1 MGIIS
6 LSTTYYIG
14 AFINKGLLPYLILGT
29 ILPLF
34 IISDFLRR
42 TKQYILPYTISAVLL
57 GSYSILVATT
67 TLGYIALLFGFPHQL
82 TLQVIVALTVLLIAA
97 ALITNARGPKLI
109 TIDLSPKKPFSHRK
123 ERLTII
129 HLSDIHLTQHTRISW
144 IHSLVKNINDL
155 SPDLI
160 LFTGDL
166 IDTDPKNIP
175 KHIQE
180 LSKLNARYG
189 KFAVS
194 GNHDVMTG
202 INIFYDLCTTLG
214 FTCLDHKQAHVASLT
229 LLGMPDEMIP
239 TKILPISETQPEN
252 TPVIFLK
259 HRPTRFK
266 EAVKAGI
273 HLQLSGHSHQGQIPP
288 WGLLVKMRYRQY
300 AYGLHSYKTGHIF
313 TTRGTGIWGPPMRLF
328 GRSEIIKITI

>member
-1 MGIIS
+1 MIS

-14 AFINKGLLPYLILGT
+14 AFINKGPLPYFILGT
-29 ILPLF
+29 IIPLF

-42 TKQYILPYTISAVLL
+42 TKQYIIPYTLSTILL
-57 GSYSILVATT
+57 GSTSIAFGTT
-67 TLGYIALLFGFPHQL
+67 TLGYIARLFGSPHEL
-82 TLQVIVALTVLLIAA
+82 TLQFTIGLTALLIAT

-109 TIDLSPKKPFSHRK
+109 TIDLSQKKPFSNRK
-123 ERLTII
+123 ERLTIV
-129 HLSDIHLTQHTRISW
+129 HLSDIHLTQHTRINW
-144 IHSLVKNINDL
+144 IHSLVKKVNDL
-155 SPDLI
+155 TPDLI

-175 KHIQE
+175 QHVQE
-180 LSKLNARYG
+180 LSKLTAHYG

-194 GNHDVMTG
+194 GNHDVITG
-202 INIFYDLCTTLG
+202 IDIFYDLCTTLG
-214 FTCLDHKQAHVASLT
+214 FTCLDHNQAHVAGIT
-229 LLGMPDEMIP
+229 LLGMPDELIP
-239 TKILPISETQPEN
+239 TKLLPVSETKAEN

-273 HLQLSGHSHQGQIPP
+273 HLQLSGHSHNGQIPP

-300 AYGLHSYKTGHIF
+300 AYGLHNYKNGHIF